1 MSSFARDPEPVRRT
15 ISSMDTTRRTL
26 CLSLPALAATAALA
40 ARAADQPLAP
50 IQSFAKPFATLPVH
64 QNGANASR
72 AILDGTTHSND
83 HLEVHETTLAPGS
96 SPHPPHQHAHEELF
110 LMMQG
115 QLAVTIAGKTTTI
128 DPGGAA
134 FVHSGELHGVRNPG
148 TQPAQ
153 YFVVAMGT

>member
-1 MSSFARDPEPVRRT
+1 
-15 ISSMDTTRRTL
+15 MDTTRRTL

-40 ARAADQPLAP
+40 ARAAHASAPAHVDAQPLAP
-50 IQSFAKPFATLPVH
+50 IQSFAKPYDTLPVH

-72 AILDGTTHSND
+72 PILDGMTHSND
-83 HLEVHETTLAPGS
+83 HMEVHETTLAPGS

-148 TQPAQ
+148 TIPAQ

>member
-1 MSSFARDPEPVRRT
+1 
-15 ISSMDTTRRTL
+15 MDTTRRTL
-26 CLSLPALAATAALA
+26 CLSLPALAATAALGPAA

-50 IQSFAKPFATLPVH
+50 IPSFAKPFDTLPVH

-72 AILDGTTHSND
+72 GILDGTTHSND
-83 HLEVHETTLAPGS
+83 HMEVHETTLAPGS

-115 QLAVTIAGKTTTI
+115 TLAVTISGKTTVI
-128 DPGGAA
+128 NPGGAA

-148 TQPAQ
+148 TTPAQ
-153 YFVVAMGT
+153 YFVVAIGT

>member
-1 MSSFARDPEPVRRT
+1 
-15 ISSMDTTRRTL
+15 MDTPRRPL
-26 CLSLPALAATAALA
+26 CLSLSALAATALAPA

-50 IQSFAKPFATLPVH
+50 IPSFAKPFDTLPVH

-83 HLEVHETTLAPGS
+83 HMEVHETTLAPGS

-115 QLAVTIAGKTTTI
+115 TLAVTISDKTTVI
-128 DPGGAA
+128 NPGGAA

-148 TQPAQ
+148 TAPAQ
-153 YFVVAMGT
+153 YFVVAIGT

>member
-1 MSSFARDPEPVRRT
+1 
-15 ISSMDTTRRTL
+15 MDTLRRSLFLT
-26 CLSLPALAATAALA
+26 LPALAATAALA
-40 ARAADQPLAP
+40 TDDTGGHLT
-50 IQSFAKPFATLPVH
+50 SFAKPFETLPVH

-96 SPHPPHQHAHEELF
+96 EPHPPHQHAHEELF

-115 QLAVTIAGKTTTI
+115 QLAVTISGKTTVI

-134 FVHSGELHGVRNPG
+134 FVHSGELHGVRNTG
-148 TQPAQ
+148 TEPAQ
-153 YFVVAMGT
+153 YFVVAIGT

>member
-1 MSSFARDPEPVRRT
+1 
-15 ISSMDTTRRTL
+15 MDTTRRTL
-26 CLSLPALAATAALA
+26 CLSLSALAATAALTRNA
-40 ARAADQPLAP
+40 SAADQPLAP
-50 IQSFAKPFATLPVH
+50 ISSFAKPFDTLPVH

-72 AILDGTTHSND
+72 AILDGITHSND

-115 QLAVTIAGKTTTI
+115 TLAVTISGKTTVI

-148 TQPAQ
+148 TIPAQ
-153 YFVVAMGT
+153 YFVVAVGS

>member
-1 MSSFARDPEPVRRT
+1 
-15 ISSMDTTRRTL
+15 MDNTRRTL
-26 CLSLPALAATAALA
+26 CLSLSALAATAALA
-40 ARAADQPLAP
+40 RNASAADQPLAP
-50 IQSFAKPFATLPVH
+50 ISSFAKPIDTLPVH

-72 AILDGTTHSND
+72 AILDGMTHSND

-115 QLAVTIAGKTTTI
+115 QLAVTISGKTTVI

-148 TQPAQ
+148 TTPAQ
-153 YFVVAMGT
+153 YFVVAVGS

>member
-1 MSSFARDPEPVRRT
+1 
-15 ISSMDTTRRTL
+15 MDTTRRTL

-40 ARAADQPLAP
+40 ATDHAAP
-50 IQSFAKPFATLPVH
+50 IQSFAEPLGALAVH

-96 SPHPPHQHAHEELF
+96 SPHPPHQHPHEELF

-115 QLAVTIAGKTTTI
+115 TLAVTISGKTTVI

-148 TQPAQ
+148 PTPAQ
-153 YFVVAMGT
+153 YFVVAIGT

>member
-1 MSSFARDPEPVRRT
+1 
-15 ISSMDTTRRTL
+15 MDTTRRTL

-40 ARAADQPLAP
+40 ARAAHASAPAHVDAQPLAP
-50 IQSFAKPFATLPVH
+50 IQSFAKPYDTLPVH

-72 AILDGTTHSND
+72 PILDGMTHSND
-83 HLEVHETTLAPGS
+83 HMEVHETTLAPGS

-148 TQPAQ
+148 TTPAQ
-153 YFVVAMGT
+153 YFVVAIGT

>member
-1 MSSFARDPEPVRRT
+1 
-15 ISSMDTTRRTL
+15 MDTTRRTL
-26 CLSLPALAATAALA
+26 CLSLSALAATALA
-40 ARAADQPLAP
+40 RNASAADQPLAP
-50 IQSFAKPFATLPVH
+50 IPSFAKPFDTLPVH

-72 AILDGTTHSND
+72 AILDGMTHSND
-83 HLEVHETTLAPGS
+83 HLEVHETTLVPGS

-115 QLAVTIAGKTTTI
+115 QLAVTISGKTTVI

-148 TQPAQ
+148 TTPAQ
-153 YFVVAMGT
+153 YFVVAIGT

>member
-1 MSSFARDPEPVRRT
+1 
-15 ISSMDTTRRTL
+15 MDTMRRTL
-26 CLSLPALAATAALA
+26 CLSLPALAATALA
-40 ARAADQPLAP
+40 ARAAHAADQPLAP
-50 IQSFAKPFATLPVH
+50 IQSFAKPYDTLPVH

-83 HLEVHETTLAPGS
+83 HMEVHETTLAPGS
-96 SPHPPHQHAHEELF
+96 SPHPPHQHPHEELF
-110 LMMQG
+110 LMMRG

-148 TQPAQ
+148 TIPAQ
-153 YFVVAMGT
+153 YFVVAIGT

>member
-1 MSSFARDPEPVRRT
+1 
-15 ISSMDTTRRTL
+15 MDTTRRTL
-26 CLSLPALAATAALA
+26 CLSLSALAATATLA
-40 ARAADQPLAP
+40 RNASAADQPLAP
-50 IQSFAKPFATLPVH
+50 IPSFAKPFDTLPVH

-72 AILDGTTHSND
+72 AILDGMTHSND

-115 QLAVTIAGKTTTI
+115 QLAVTISGKTTVI

-148 TQPAQ
+148 TTPAQ
-153 YFVVAMGT
+153 YFVVAVGS